1 MTEQPPIGAA
11 EAAEVDQPRAR
22 FPRWLSFSAAKTGKR
37 IDTHALM
44 AFSATTGHWRSSA
57 AAIRGRCRTKFPG
70 FDVHQLR
77 PYTRRLR
84 CMQKPRAERPREC
97 LGERAMFRNI
107 LVHIPSER
115 PVRPVIEV
123 AVALTMAR
131 RSHLDAVA
139 IGYES
144 TGTVGMLVGGGGAAI
159 AAVVGAEQERAQER
173 ADAAISVFEVE
184 AKLAEIAYGV
194 RSLAAIPAEAG
205 ETIGALARLYDMT
218 IVLQPD
224 SSKFSYD
231 NDIPQEILFNSGGP
245 MLMVPYIHKGPLDTH
260 HVGIAWDGSR
270 LAARALRDAMPFLM
284 GAKAVTV
291 IAVNEEASEAS
302 SDQLVVH
309 LARRGIAVRVQ
320 RLATERSDVQG
331 GILSIA
337 AESNM
342 GLLVMGGYGHSRL
355 QERILGGVTRGIFE
369 SMTVP
374 VLMSH

>member
-1 MTEQPPIGAA
+1 
-11 EAAEVDQPRAR
+11 
-22 FPRWLSFSAAKTGKR
+22 
-37 IDTHALM
+37 
-44 AFSATTGHWRSSA
+44 
-57 AAIRGRCRTKFPG
+57 
-70 FDVHQLR
+70 
-77 PYTRRLR
+77 
-84 CMQKPRAERPREC
+84 
-97 LGERAMFRNI
+97 MFRNI

-144 TGTVGMLVGGGGAAI
+144 MGGVGMLVGSGGAAV

-194 RSLAAIPAEAG
+194 RSFAAIPAEAG
-205 ETIGALARLYDMT
+205 EAIGALARLYDMT

-224 SSKFSYD
+224 SSKSSYD
-231 NDIPQEILFNSGGP
+231 NDIPQAILFNSGGP

-291 IAVNEEASEAS
+291 IAVNEEAGEAS
-302 SDQLVVH
+302 SDQLVGH
-309 LARRGIAVRVQ
+309 LARRGIAARVQ
-320 RLATERSDVQG
+320 RLAVERGDVQAA
-331 GILSIA
+331 ILSIA

-355 QERILGGVTRGIFE
+355 HERILGGVTRGMFE